1 MIGRKDYDSKMYIHV
16 FQNLCFSPQTEN
28 IEEIAKKAQSLP
40 KENKKRQRIV
50 VFTQGKE
57 GTVMTKGMCR
67 VRLRL
72 FTLKFSQSLLSYQD
86 SLVLKRNKRTPR
98 RRERNI

>member
-1 MIGRKDYDSKMYIHV
+1 MCFI
-16 FQNLCFSPQTEN
+16 FSPVQTED

-57 GTVMTKGMCR
+57 GTIMTKGAW
-67 VRLRL
+67 VSFHL
-72 FTLKFSQSLLSYQD
+72 FGIRFS
-86 SLVLKRNKRTPR
+86 
-98 RRERNI
+98 